1 MIQGYLTLAGRI
13 RLELGEIEQVVSR
26 AERAMRSTYQNP
38 QDQDLYI
45 DSVALSLHDFY
56 AGLERIFQ
64 QIGSTVDGSI
74 PTGREWHRNL
84 LRQMGADVIELR
96 PPVLSTQV
104 VQALDEYMR
113 FRHVVRNIYAFQ
125 FDPERIERLVNQ
137 MRPTFVQAQS
147 ELFAFSTFLEQ
158 VGRDE

>member
-1 MIQGYLTLAGRI
+1 
-13 RLELGEIEQVVSR
+13 
-26 AERAMRSTYQNP
+26 MRSTYQNP

-74 PTGREWHRNL
+74 PTGREWHRDL
-84 LRQMGADVIELR
+84 LRQMGADVSELR
-96 PPVLSTQV
+96 PPVLSTKM

-125 FDPERIERLVNQ
+125 FDPERIERLVNH
-137 MRPTFVQAQS
+137 MRPTFARAQD
-147 ELFAFSTFLEQ
+147 ELFIFAKFLEQ
-158 VGRDE
+158 VGKDE